1 MFGKRS
7 KTPTHIGAGTVYFTS
22 IRPQEQGAW
31 RIGKYILATFLLS
44 PKPAFQL
51 TPDTSPIQGYRRRR
65 ASDQAGRPSNQA
77 GAKRCKIMR
86 RPKKCTNPCIFSIIL
101 VFFFFFF
108 HSLTLPNMPTLP
120 AITSRSLI
128 LSSLAISLLINLT
141 ITSTCSAISNSFPS
155 FNPSPSG

>member
-1 MFGKRS
+1 MFGKHA
-7 KTPTHIGAGTVYFTS
+7 KTPTHVGAGTVYFTS

-31 RIGKYILATFLLS
+31 RIGKYLLATFLLS

-77 GAKRCKIMR
+77 GAKRCKIMK
-86 RPKKCTNPCIFSIIL
+86 RPKKCNKSMH
-101 VFFFFFF
+101 FFHYSCVF

-141 ITSTCSAISNSFPS
+141 IISTCSAISNSFPS